1 VSRTALVRLAVLLG
15 AAACVLIAFKA
26 LPGFQTGTD
35 LSRRPAVI
43 VNDTTGAVVVAHC
56 DDGACRRTSGPATVA
71 PGQSLRLGSGSWAI
85 DDPSGARVGCLA
97 AVSAGQRLL
106 VSQAEACPG

>member
-15 AAACVLIAFKA
+15 AVACVLIALKL

-35 LSRRPAVI
+35 LSRQPAVI

-56 DDGACRRTSGPATVA
+56 DDQACAGTSGRANVA
-71 PGQSLRLGSGSWAI
+71 PSQSLRVGSGQWVIA
-85 DDPSGARVGCLA
+85 DAGGRRLGCLA
-97 AVSAGQRLL
+97 AAPGRQLL
-106 VSQAEACPG
+106 VSRAGLCPV